1 MSGTLG
7 KVFRVSREE
16 LGKGN
21 RDYSVRKVAKKAGIS
36 ATYLS
41 QLERGII
48 SSPSEN
54 VIRNLAAI
62 LDLNAEDL
70 ILKTG
75 QVSSE
80 LGDAIRSRPEE
91 LTDVLMKLNNMPKKD
106 LALAVK
112 ELRATV
118 YEWLPEVLGMDSP
131 NDDAEKLTRVATV
144 TNQKVSPPNSPGPKE
159 TAHWGKEMTRSLLE
173 CRGYN
178 VQDHPDFPSNSN
190 ALLIDGKCF
199 YQEKKIQFTVF
210 PKTSKSTRQIRLG
223 SEKFVSERNAQE
235 VYFAFIPKDR
245 QSSVFTE
252 YQLFILPAQ
261 IAATDG
267 LLANDVYVKRGGKPA
282 GIIIKDIER
291 EPHKSIWSRWE
302 RCFHEGWDWLPRI
315 G

>member
-1 MSGTLG
+1 MPDSLG
-7 KVFRVSREE
+7 KIFRTSREK

-21 RDYSVRKVAKKAGIS
+21 RNFSVRKVASRAGIS

-41 QLERGII
+41 QLEREVIN
-48 SSPSEN
+48 SPSETT
-54 VIRNLAAI
+54 IKNLSAV
-62 LDLNAEDL
+62 LSLNAEEL

-80 LGDAIRSRPEE
+80 IGNAIRSRPEE
-91 LTDVLMKLNNMPKKD
+91 LTDVLIKLNSLSKKD
-106 LALAVK
+106 LVLAVN

-118 YEWLPEVLGMDSP
+118 YEWLPVMLDESNIDKS
-131 NDDAEKLTRVATV
+131 EKKFTNTV
-144 TNQKVSPPNSPGPKE
+144 RTTDIGVEAPRSPGPRE
-159 TAHWGKEMTRSLLE
+159 TAQWGKEMASSLLE
-173 CRGYN
+173 NRGYN
-178 VQDHPDFPSNSN
+178 VQDHPDFPPNSN

-223 SEKFVSERNAQE
+223 SEKFVSERNVQE

-252 YQLFILPAQ
+252 HQLFILPAQ

-267 LLANDVYVKRGGKPA
+267 LLTNDVYVKRGGKPA